1 MRWEAT
7 AVTQTAVS
15 SRLRVLVVTNL
26 FPSNADPGFAPF
38 NRQQFAELG
47 RLAEVEVYGVVP
59 WRLARYY
66 GVGRI
71 EDAALEER
79 IDGLRV
85 VHPRYP
91 AIRGVPSLNAGLMSA
106 ALLPRLLRERGRFDV
121 ILGSY
126 VYPDG
131 CAAVLLGRAL
141 RLPVVVKAHGSDL
154 NRVPQDLPARLQIK
168 KLLPK
173 ADRVVVVSQKLGE
186 VAQGFGVPKD
196 KLRVVYNGVNRE
208 RFHPMDEVE
217 ARRRLHL
224 PIEGEL
230 IVYVGTLAE
239 HKGVLDLLQASTVL
253 REKRPG
259 ARVAFVGEGE
269 LAGKL
274 RQAAERASD
283 GQLLVVGRVSHD
295 EVATWI
301 AASDLLTLPS
311 WNEGLP
317 NVIREAH
324 AVGRP
329 VVATRV
335 GGIPETVANPVLGRL
350 VAPKSPLVLA
360 EALIA
365 ELEAGP
371 KDPQAVIDAGLV
383 SSWSDSAEALLR
395 VLEEAVSA

>member
-1 MRWEAT
+1 M
-7 AVTQTAVS
+7 
-15 SRLRVLVVTNL
+15 VTNL
-26 FPSNADPGFAPF
+26 FPSNADPGYAPF
-38 NRQQFAELG
+38 NRQQFAALG

-71 EDAALEER
+71 QDAVREER

-91 AIRGVPSLNAGLMSA
+91 AVRGLPALNAGLMCA
-106 ALLPRLLRERGRFDV
+106 ALLPRLRRERRRFDV

-131 CAAVLLGRAL
+131 CAAILLGQAL
-141 RLPVVVKAHGSDL
+141 GLPVVVKAHGSDL
-154 NRVPQDLPARLQIK
+154 NRVPQDLPARAQIQ

-173 ADRVVVVSQKLGE
+173 ARRVVVVSQKLGE
-186 VAQGFGVPKD
+186 VAEGFGVPKER
-196 KLRVVYNGVNRE
+196 LRVVYNGVNRE
-208 RFHPMDEVE
+208 RFHPMDRTE
-217 ARRRLHL
+217 ARRKLQL
-224 PIEGEL
+224 PLEGEL
-230 IVYVGTLAE
+230 VVYVGTLVE
-239 HKGVLDLLQASTVL
+239 HKGVLDLLEAASVL

-269 LAGKL
+269 LAGEL
-274 RQAAERASD
+274 RQAAERTPG

-317 NVIREAH
+317 NVVREAH

-335 GGIPETVANPVLGRL
+335 GGIPETVADPVLGRL
-350 VAPKSPLVLA
+350 VPAKSPLVLA
-360 EALIA
+360 QALID
-365 ELEAGP
+365 ELAAGP
-371 KDPQAVIDAGLV
+371 KDPEAIVAAGLV
-383 SSWSDSAEALLR
+383 SSWSESAEALLS

>member
-1 MRWEAT
+1 M
-7 AVTQTAVS
+7 
-15 SRLRVLVVTNL
+15 VTNL
-26 FPSNADPGFAPF
+26 FPSNADPGYAPF
-38 NRQQFAELG
+38 NRQQFAALG

-71 EDAALEER
+71 QDAAHEER

-91 AIRGVPSLNAGLMSA
+91 AVRGLPSLNAGLMSA
-106 ALLPRLLRERGRFDV
+106 ALLPRLVRERDRFDV

-131 CAAVLLGRAL
+131 CAALLLGRAL
-141 RLPVVVKAHGSDL
+141 GLPVVVKAHGSDL
-154 NRVPQDLPARLQIK
+154 NRVPQDLAARAQIQ

-173 ADRVVVVSQKLGE
+173 ARRVVVVSRKLGE
-186 VAQGFGVPKD
+186 VAEGFGVPKER
-196 KLRVVYNGVNRE
+196 LRVVYNGVDRA
-208 RFHPMDEVE
+208 RFHPMDRAE
-217 ARRRLHL
+217 ARRKLEL
-224 PIEGEL
+224 PLDREL
-230 IVYVGTLAE
+230 VVYVGTLAE
-239 HKGVLDLLQASTVL
+239 HKGVLDLLEAASVL
-253 REKRPG
+253 REQRPG
-259 ARVAFVGEGE
+259 ARVAFLGEGD
-269 LAGKL
+269 LAGRL
-274 RQAAERASD
+274 RQAAEHAPD
-283 GQLLVVGRVSHD
+283 GQLLVVGRVSHE

-317 NVIREAH
+317 NVVREAH

-335 GGIPETVANPVLGRL
+335 GGIPETVCDPVLGRL
-350 VAPKSPLVLA
+350 VPARSPLVLA
-360 EALIA
+360 QALID
-365 ELEAGP
+365 ELAAGP
-371 KDPQAVIDAGLV
+371 KDPEAIVAAGLV
-383 SSWSDSAEALLR
+383 SSWAESAEALLA